1 MSALGTLPPFRH
13 IRIRRRLTRFLLVL
27 LWLRL
32 LLWRWRLRRVIMLLL
47 IERLVLLVL
56 PLRGLLLL
64 VHFLV
69 EIQSKIQKW
78 VLVPAL
84 PQAPSRHD
92 ARPSATR
99 FIQYALS
106 DEPLPFIN
114 VSVQSFMTYH
124 NY

>member
-1 MSALGTLPPFRH
+1 
-13 IRIRRRLTRFLLVL
+13 
-27 LWLRL
+27 
-32 LLWRWRLRRVIMLLL
+32 MLLL

-92 ARPSATR
+92 ARSSATC

-106 DEPLPFIN
+106 SEPPPFIDEF
-114 VSVQSFMTYH
+114 V
-124 NY
+124 